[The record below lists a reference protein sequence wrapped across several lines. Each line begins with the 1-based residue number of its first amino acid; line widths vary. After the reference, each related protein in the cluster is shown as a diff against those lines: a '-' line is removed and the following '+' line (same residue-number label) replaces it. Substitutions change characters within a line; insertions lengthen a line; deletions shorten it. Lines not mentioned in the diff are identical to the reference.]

1 MKLQYIFLSLVAL
14 FLASCE
20 SATTTTPATLGS
32 ITGTVFDT
40 SMNVVS
46 AAKIRTDPPTSQ
58 IFSDATG
65 RFSIDNVL
73 AGVYLITADKGVDLS
88 GTASVR
94 VLPGKT
100 SSADIILSPFGI
112 NTGFIRGVVF
122 NTGKVIE
129 PDVTIR
135 TIPATDTTVTGAD
148 GMFYLPNIEA
158 GQYKI
163 IAEKEGIGYATQNA
177 TVIVGRSTFLELV
190 LNEGDDYSFESLVA
204 YYPLD
209 GDGKD
214 LSGNNLDL
222 ILENASF
229 GTSRFGIST
238 SVLLGDG
245 KSTKGSVS
253 HHDMYNMPAMSVSVW
268 LKAPPLIEESMAVV
282 SHYINKSSNGFS
294 LYFHK
299 DQFEWF
305 YGDGTNYTFCLL
317 SGQQITDDQWHL
329 LTATVDASGSKL
341 YVDGTL
347 VKSGSWIGTP
357 GVPTQI
363 CPFVVAQI
371 IRTPDDIRSVL
382 NGAVDDIRIYNK
394 VLSASEIQLLW
405 EDR

>member
-1 MKLQYIFLSLVAL
+1 MKLPYIFLSLVAL

-40 SMNVVS
+40 SMNRVS
-46 AAKIRTDPPTSQ
+46 AAKITTDPPTSQ

-73 AGVYLITADKGVDLS
+73 AGVYLITADKGDEA

-100 SSADIILSPFGI
+100 SSADIIISPFGI

-122 NTGKVIE
+122 STDKIIE

-135 TIPATDTTVTGAD
+135 TIPATDTTVTGSD

-177 TVIVGRSTFLELV
+177 TVIAGRSTFLEFV
-190 LNEGDDYSFESLVA
+190 LNEADDFSFESLVA
-204 YYPLD
+204 HYPLD

-222 ILENASF
+222 TLENASF
-229 GTSRFGIST
+229 ATSRFGISAT
-238 SVLLGDG
+238 ALLGNG
-245 KSTKGSVS
+245 ESTKGSVP
-253 HHDMYNMPAMSVSVW
+253 HQDIFNMSAMSISVW
-268 LKAPPLIEESMAVV
+268 IKAPPLTEESMAVA

-299 DQFEWF
+299 DGFEWF
-305 YGDGTNYTFCLL
+305 YGDGTNYTFCLIT
-317 SGQQITDDQWHL
+317 GQQITDDQWHL

-347 VKSGSWIGTP
+347 VKTGSWTGTP

-363 CPFVVAQI
+363 CPFLVAQI
-371 IRTPDDIRSVL
+371 LRTPDDIRSVL
-382 NGAVDDIRIYNK
+382 NGAVDDIRIYSK